1 MTTTAKRTVFTPI
14 SQNEVKFEYKDKKFI
29 LQEQK
34 VGVYGQGRCVSL
46 YELGGV
52 KKEFVK
58 CIGWTKSDNY
68 DKDGGK
74 ECVLR
79 GIVTPIECQLPALT
93 YVKSLLD

>member
-1 MTTTAKRTVFTPI
+1 MTTRTKRTVFTTI
-14 SQNEVKFEYKDKKFI
+14 SQNEVKFTYKDKKFI

-52 KKEFVK
+52 KKKFVK

-68 DKDGGK
+68 SNGGK

-79 GIVTPIECQLPALT
+79 GIVTPIECQLPALN